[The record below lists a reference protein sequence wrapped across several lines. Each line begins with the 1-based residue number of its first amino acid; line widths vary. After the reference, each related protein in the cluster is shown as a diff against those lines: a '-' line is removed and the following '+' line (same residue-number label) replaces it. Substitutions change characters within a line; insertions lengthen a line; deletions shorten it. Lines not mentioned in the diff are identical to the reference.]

1 MKMTKFRIVLLSILI
16 PLFIITAVFFYVYN
30 SPQSQT
36 TRKLQA
42 IISAQQ
48 SLKQNIDNLTMEDMK
63 RFDFEMLQLKNLM
76 DKKEFSLKGI
86 DIKGILKNDAKIL
99 GELEL
104 FREKIRR
111 CRDQLK
117 LIDLEEEKYTE
128 KYKALVKQLNKSVN
142 LLSFFTA
149 NYMQAIKMDEIIIGA
164 LEKFAT
170 SESQEM
176 VLKPLERYYKQA
188 KTFKNM
194 FVASLNSSIA
204 EFNAISGKKIAA
216 DENTPKDKDVE
227 IITNNLLAKN
237 YKILGK
243 IKEDIDNDRID
254 ELVVL
259 STAKDENIVEIY
271 DFRNNTYEKIW
282 ENNIGKTP
290 AKALFVRYYSLIP
303 EVVVFPSDTVF
314 KYNGKEY
321 KMSQ

>member
-30 SPQSQT
+30 STQSQT

-48 SLKQNIDNLTMEDMK
+48 SLKQDIDNLTLEDMK
-63 RFDFEMLQLKNLM
+63 RFDFEMQQLKNLM

-86 DIKGILKNDAKIL
+86 NIKGILKHDAKIL
-99 GELEL
+99 GELEF

-111 CRDQLK
+111 CRDHLK
-117 LIDLEEEKYTE
+117 LIDLEQEKYTE
-128 KYKALVKQLNKSVN
+128 KYEALVKQLNKSLT

-149 NYMQAIKMDEIIIGA
+149 NYTQAIKMDEIIIGD

-204 EFNAISGKKIAA
+204 EFNAIFGKKIAA
-216 DENTPKDKDVE
+216 ESAPQYKDVE
-227 IITNNLLAKN
+227 VITNNLLAKN

-259 STAKDENIVEIY
+259 SAAKDENIVEIY
-271 DFRNNTYEKIW
+271 DFKNNAYEKIW
-282 ENNIGKTP
+282 ENNLGKTP